1 MTGSEGG
8 PTVAVDSSAIAA
20 LLFGEPSQQR
30 VAELLSGAA
39 CVIGAPTRVE
49 LGMVVE
55 ARTGAAGVLRLES
68 LLRAAVID
76 VVDFTAQHAT
86 IANEAFRSYGKGR
99 HRAGLNFGDCMSYA
113 TAKVGGFPLLYVG
126 DDFSYTDISSAFDP
140 TALDPTALDQGH

>member
-1 MTGSEGG
+1 VTGSERV
-8 PTVAVDSSAIAA
+8 PTIAVDSSAIAA

-49 LGMVVE
+49 IGMVVE

-68 LLRAAVID
+68 LFRAAAID
-76 VVDFTAQHAT
+76 VVDFTLQHAT

-99 HRAGLNFGDCMSYA
+99 HRAGLNLGDCMSYA
-113 TAKVGGFPLLYVG
+113 TAKVGGFKLLYVG
-126 DDFSYTDISSAFDP
+126 TDFGHTDISD
-140 TALDPTALDQGH
+140 ALDQGESLR